1 MPGTPDGPSGDAPLL
16 APGTLL
22 ASRYRV
28 RRALGGGGMGDV
40 WEAEDLELGAVVA
53 LKTLRA
59 ARDERSLER
68 FRREI
73 LLARK
78 VTHPNVCRIFDLG
91 WHASPAGRVAF
102 LTMELL
108 PGETLEERVRREG
121 PLPLEAARR
130 VLEDVARGLD
140 AAHAAGVV
148 HRDLKSANVMLVPA
162 ESGGEKAVVTDFGLA
177 TGRAAGSGPRLTDVV
192 EIVGTPDYMA
202 PEQVEGG
209 EIGPATD
216 VYALGI
222 VAYEVLSGRL
232 PFEGATPMSRAV
244 RRLGEE
250 PAPLPEGGPAAV
262 PPHVRAAIS
271 RALAREPE
279 RRFAS
284 ASDFVRAFAPPGGAD
299 GATRLRER
307 PVARRPRRAL
317 AAAGAGALLVSAV
330 AAFVLLRRP
339 EPHAP
344 EPGRRSIAILGFAN
358 LSGLPETAWLG
369 TAITEM
375 LATELAAAE
384 GLRPLPGETVA
395 RARTELGLE
404 GSQTLSPETLA
415 RLRKGTGAALV
426 VHGTYLDLGARGSG
440 RVRLDVR
447 LVDASSGELVASF
460 SEAGDEAAL
469 DAVTARAGGRLR
481 DSLGASLRQ
490 GARRETR
497 RDREAARLHA
507 EGLAR
512 LRLFDTR
519 AAEPFLRKAAE
530 RDPSDPAL
538 HAALAEA
545 LWRLGRDAEARAA
558 ARAAF
563 ARLDGL
569 GREERL
575 AAEGKLQEILGETK
589 KAVEALRELRRL
601 YPDDLEYG
609 LQLAAVQAES
619 GDAKGSLETVA
630 ALRKLPPPAGDD
642 VRLDL
647 AEARALWE
655 AESFGPQV
663 EMASRAAGRAAEDGL
678 TGVQARAL
686 RLLGTGLRGLG
697 KTDEAAKA
705 FGEARAL
712 FAREGDRAAEAR
724 VLRDTAGVAWDR
736 GDLATCRR
744 QVEEALAI
752 FRETGD
758 ERGLAVALETMA
770 VLEKQQ
776 GRPAEARRYVSEA
789 RDLYVR
795 QGDEGRRL
803 QAVHTLANILVSE
816 GDLEG
821 ASRHYREVIEGATA
835 RGSEEQAGLA
845 EANLGFVL
853 VWRGELAEA
862 RTMLEAAAGAFR
874 RSGGR
879 RNEASALRGLA
890 RVDREEER
898 LDDAAARL
906 RAAAEAERAAGGTT
920 GAAAAFA
927 EGELLLA
934 KGDVKGAAAAIDR
947 LAVAAAKEPG
957 PEAEASLHELR
968 ARLALALGRA
978 GEADAAAR
986 KALEAAGRAKDLE
999 PEVVPRLRLV
1009 AARAGAAAGRKAEA
1023 LRDLGALEREAR
1035 TGALLLVALD
1045 AALAR
1050 GETELALGRSGEAR
1064 ELLAS
1069 LAAEAR
1075 GRRAVRVAAAAEGL
1089 LARGL

>member
-1 MPGTPDGPSGDAPLL
+1 MAGTPDGPWAGAPLL
-16 APGTLL
+16 APGAVL

-40 WEAEDLELGAVVA
+40 WEADDLELGAVVA

-59 ARDERSLER
+59 ARDERSIER

-91 WHASPAGRVAF
+91 GHDGPEGRIAF

-121 PLPLEAARR
+121 PLPLETARR
-130 VLEDVARGLD
+130 LLADVARGLD

-148 HRDLKSANVMLVPA
+148 HRDLKSANVMLVPDDG
-162 ESGGEKAVVTDFGLA
+162 GGERAVVTDFGLA

-209 EIGPATD
+209 EVGPATD

-222 VAYEVLSGRL
+222 VAYELLSGRL
-232 PFEGATPMSRAV
+232 PFDGATPMSRAV

-250 PAPLPEGGPAAV
+250 PAPLPAEGPAAL
-262 PPHVRAAIS
+262 PRHVRAAIV

-279 RRFAS
+279 QRFPS
-284 ASDFVRAFAPPGGAD
+284 ASSFVSALAGTD
-299 GATRLRER
+299 GVDSATRLLER
-307 PVARRPRRAL
+307 PGTRRPSRAL
-317 AAAGAGALLVSAV
+317 AAAAAGALLVSAV

-339 EPHAP
+339 AATEP
-344 EPGRRSIAILGFAN
+344 EPGRRAVAVLGFAN
-358 LSGLPETAWLG
+358 LSGRPDTAWLG
-369 TAITEM
+369 TALSEM
-375 LATELAAAE
+375 LSTELAAAE

-395 RARTELGLE
+395 RARRELGLE
-404 GSQTLSPETLA
+404 ESQTLSPGTLA
-415 RLRKGTGAALV
+415 RLRKGTGASLV
-426 VHGTYLDLGARGSG
+426 VHGTYLDLGERGGG

-447 LVDASSGELVASF
+447 LVDATSGDLVASF
-460 SEAGDEAAL
+460 SEAGDEATL
-469 DAVTARAGGRLR
+469 DGVAARAGSRLR
-481 DSLGASLRQ
+481 ESLGAPLRPD
-490 GARRETR
+490 ARREAR

-519 AAEPFLRKAAE
+519 GAEPFLRRAVE
-530 RDPSDPAL
+530 RDPTDPAL

-545 LWRLGRDAEARAA
+545 LWRLGRDAEARDA

-563 ARLDGL
+563 SRLDGL

-575 AAEGKLQEILGETK
+575 AAEGKLHEVLGETK
-589 KAVEALRELRRL
+589 KAIEALRELRRL

-609 LQLAAVQAES
+609 LQLAAVQAEA
-619 GDAKGSLETVA
+619 GDAKGALETGGA
-630 ALRKLPPPAGDD
+630 PRKLPPPAGDD

-663 EMASRAAGRAAEDGL
+663 EMASRAARRAAEDGL
-678 TGVQARAL
+678 TGIEARAL
-686 RLLGTGLRGLG
+686 RLVGTGLRGLG
-697 KTDEAAKA
+697 MTDEAAKA
-705 FGEARAL
+705 FERSRAL

-724 VLRDTAGVAWDR
+724 VIRDAAGVFWDR
-736 GDLATCRR
+736 GDLAASRR
-744 QVEEALAI
+744 EVEKALVI
-752 FRETGD
+752 LRETGD

-776 GRPAEARRYVSEA
+776 GRPAEARRYVAEA

-816 GDLEG
+816 GDLPSAE
-821 ASRHYREVIEGATA
+821 RHYREVLEGATA
-835 RGSEEQAGLA
+835 RGSDEQAGLA

-853 VWRGELAEA
+853 VWRAELAEA
-862 RTMLEAAAGAFR
+862 RKMLGAAAEAFR

-879 RNEASALRGLA
+879 GNEASALRGLA
-890 RVDREEER
+890 RVDREERR
-898 LDDAAARL
+898 LAEAAGRL
-906 RAAAEAERAAGGTT
+906 RAAAEAERAAGGAP
-920 GAAAAFA
+920 GAADALA
-927 EGELLLA
+927 EAELLLD
-934 KGDVKGAAAAIDR
+934 GDDPKGAADAIDR
-947 LAVAAAKEPG
+947 LSATAGREAG
-957 PEAEASLHELR
+957 PETESALEELR
-968 ARLALALGRA
+968 ARIALARGDVAKAEGSARRA
-978 GEADAAAR
+978 LAAAR
-986 KALEAAGRAKDLE
+986 RATDLE
-999 PEVVPRLRLV
+999 PETLPRLRVL
-1009 AARAGAAAGRKAEA
+1009 AARAAPAARRIEA
-1023 LRDLGALEREAR
+1023 LRELEAVERAARADL
-1035 TGALLLVALD
+1035 LLLVAFD

-1050 GETELALGRSGEAR
+1050 GETELALGKRAEGRKTLET
-1064 ELLAS
+1064 
-1069 LAAEAR
+1069 LAAET
-1075 GRRAVRVAAAAEGL
+1075 RAKGALRVAAAADAL
-1089 LARGL
+1089 LAAVR